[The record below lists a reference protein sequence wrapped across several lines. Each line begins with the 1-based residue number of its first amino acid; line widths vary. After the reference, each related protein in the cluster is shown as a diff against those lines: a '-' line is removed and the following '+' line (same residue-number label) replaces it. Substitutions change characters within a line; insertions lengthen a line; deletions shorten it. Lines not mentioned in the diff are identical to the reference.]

1 MFGSDWPVA
10 LLAASSYPD
19 VVHLAESLTAK
30 FSETEN
36 ELFWLE
42 NAISAYKITKL

>member
-10 LLAASSYPD
+10 LLAASSYSE

-36 ELFWLE
+36 ERFWLE
-42 NAISAYKITKL
+42 NAVSAYKITKL

>member
-10 LLAASSYPD
+10 LLATSTYSE
-19 VVHLAESLTAK
+19 VVHLAQDLTAK
-30 FSETEN
+30 FSEKEN
-36 ELFWLE
+36 ELFWRE